1 MSVRVSTNKRWGF
14 LEVDIRVRLPDGT
27 RYRER
32 AKAPVQSRSGAR
44 RWGEERERFL
54 ALHGPLQPKKE
65 VVTVAE
71 FKPRFID
78 GYAKANRQKASGIAH
93 KEAYLRL
100 YVLPLLGTKRL
111 DAITDE
117 DIQRLKAT
125 MERKNAKTV
134 NNALSVLSKMLKVAL
149 EWKVIDRLPA
159 TIRLLKPGSA
169 EMAFYEEE
177 DYERLVEVPLTW
189 MSAR

>member
-1 MSVRVSTNKRWGF
+1 MLTVTVWVSPWVTVMAVGTSGTLVRV
-14 LEVDIRVRLPDGT
+14 
-27 RYRER
+27 
-32 AKAPVQSRSGAR
+32 
-44 RWGEERERFL
+44 
-54 ALHGPLQPKKE
+54 KE

-169 EMAFYEEE
+169 RDGVLRGGGLRAPGG
-177 DYERLVEVPLTW
+177 RCR
-189 MSAR
+189 SRG